1 MEESSGTVSHGG
13 GDDGIVQCTP
23 GAVDRMDD
31 TYCCSIV
38 RWTRV
43 VVYKFLCGSRP

>member
-23 GAVDRMDD
+23 PPLADR
-31 TYCCSIV
+31 
-38 RWTRV
+38 RE
-43 VVYKFLCGSRP
+43 GSC